1 MVYMCIPYVC
11 VSLQD
16 ELSLAGYRRHLESQ
30 KAAPPLSQTEVALQE
45 LQLNEVR
52 ATDSIHLKMNEWS
65 NQSGS
70 LYLTV
75 YTYCICQE
83 IS

>member
-1 MVYMCIPYVC
+1 MY

-52 ATDSIHLKMNEWS
+52 STDSIHLRMNE
-65 NQSGS
+65 GS
-70 LYLTV
+70 KVAV
-75 YTYCICQE
+75 YTYILYMPGNF
-83 IS
+83 ILHS